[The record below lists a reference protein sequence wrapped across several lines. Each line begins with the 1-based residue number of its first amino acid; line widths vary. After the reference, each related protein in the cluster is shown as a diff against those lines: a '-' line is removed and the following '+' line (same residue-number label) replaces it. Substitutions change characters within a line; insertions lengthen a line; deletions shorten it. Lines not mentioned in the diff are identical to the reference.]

1 MPQDFTTYIMLAVL
15 AVLVIFMFRNSRKR
29 QRAQAELREK
39 IVPGVE
45 VMTNFGMYGTL
56 LSIDAE
62 NNTAMIETSPGTV
75 IKVHSQTVSRVVDPP
90 VSGADQVST
99 VAEEPAAVSDVEP
112 EFGERIVPEP
122 GKPVGKTGK
131 KVAE

>member
-56 LSIDAE
+56 LSLDAE
-62 NNTAMIETSPGTV
+62 NNVAMIETSPGTLV
-75 IKVHSQTVSRVVDPP
+75 KVHSQTISRVIEPTAAEAEP
-90 VSGADQVST
+90 VASAADEPTVTPEGA
-99 VAEEPAAVSDVEP
+99 P
-112 EFGERIVPEP
+112 EFGERVAPESD
-122 GKPVGKTGK
+122 KPARKSTK
-131 KVAE
+131 KAAE

>member
-90 VSGADQVST
+90 VSDADQVST
-99 VAEEPAAVSDVEP
+99 AAEEQAAVSDVEP
-112 EFGERIVPEP
+112 EYGERIVPEP
-122 GKPVGKTGK
+122 SKPVRKTGK

>member
-56 LSIDAE
+56 LSLDAE

-75 IKVHSQTVSRVVDPP
+75 IKVHSQTVSRVIEPSAAETGP
-90 VSGADQVST
+90 VATTQDESAAISGA
-99 VAEEPAAVSDVEP
+99 EP
-112 EFGERIVPEP
+112 EFGERVVPESD
-122 GKPVGKTGK
+122 KRARKSTEK
-131 KVAE
+131 AAE